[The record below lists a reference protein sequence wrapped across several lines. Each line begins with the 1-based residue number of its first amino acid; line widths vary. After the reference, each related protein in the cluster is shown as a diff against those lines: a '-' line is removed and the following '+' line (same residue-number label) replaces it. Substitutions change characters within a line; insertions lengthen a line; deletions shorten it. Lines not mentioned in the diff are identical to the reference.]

1 MPFSHIVVSL
11 SILLWWE
18 DFGTH
23 AGSRPATINRSA
35 NRELN
40 CPHHHADTMQQMDAV
55 GSYFGTLTRA
65 GRKRVD
71 QRLRL
76 GQIGSSCQE
85 DQGLPSGAETPLPG
99 ARAIKPRPHAK
110 EDPSPAPFQT
120 ARTLVGESMEIRLEE
135 ADRIERPSGKFR
147 VVENEL
153 LRAGESVQRAT

>member
-23 AGSRPATINRSA
+23 AGSRPAIMNRGV
-35 NRELN
+35 NREVNPL
-40 CPHHHADTMQQMDAV
+40 HHCARTVRQRNAV
-55 GSYFGTLTRA
+55 GNHFGALTRA

-110 EDPSPAPFQT
+110 EGPSPAPFQT
-120 ARTLVGESMEIRLEE
+120 VRPLVGESMEIRLEE